1 MTSGRTHSHIPRPR
15 DAFARTRD
23 VLLLKAALAT
33 VAVVLCA
40 CGAPRDT
47 PPENTRDI
55 AFATSDGVEI
65 AATVYPV
72 DAPKPPGL
80 VLLHMLGADRR
91 EWEPFALRAQRAGY
105 LCLAFDIRGH
115 GDSRARGDE
124 SLSYRQFNTADWRAA
139 VEDVGAAK
147 RALLEQG
154 ADPDNLALVGASIG
168 ANLALAYA
176 VGHEDIPAVVL
187 VSPGLGYKGVKT
199 EEAIVAYGRRP
210 VLLMTSKGDSYS
222 AMSCTTL
229 KRAAPGLCELREY
242 KGATH
247 GTALFDVSV
256 TAIQQVFLWLKP
268 IIGPQEEDDRDDER
282 RTTKD

>member
-1 MTSGRTHSHIPRPR
+1 VR
-15 DAFARTRD
+15 ARD
-23 VLLLKAALAT
+23 VVLLRAALAT
-33 VAVVLCA
+33 AGLVLCA
-40 CGAPRDT
+40 CGAPHKA
-47 PPENTRDI
+47 PPDNTRDI

-80 VLLHMLGADRR
+80 VLVHMLGADRHA
-91 EWEPFALRAQRAGY
+91 WGPFALRAQRAGY
-105 LCLAFDIRGH
+105 LCLAFDLRGH
-115 GDSRARGDE
+115 GDSRARGAE
-124 SLSYRQFNTADWRAA
+124 SLSYRQFSTADWLAA
-139 VEDVGAAK
+139 VEDIGAAK

-154 ADPDNLALVGASIG
+154 ADPENLAVVGASIG
-168 ANLALAYA
+168 ANLALSYA
-176 VGHEDIPAVVL
+176 VGQEDVPAVVL
-187 VSPGLGYKGVKT
+187 VSPGLDYKGIKI

-210 VLLMTSKGDSYS
+210 VLLMTSAGDSYS

-256 TAIQQVFLWLKP
+256 TAIEQVLLWLKP
-268 IIGPQEEDDRDDER
+268 IIGPQQEDDGED
-282 RTTKD
+282 